1 MSQKSPLQAKKK
13 GFTMPHTFVILL
25 VIILFA
31 AALTWIIPSGEY
43 ARVEDPVSGKK
54 VVDASTFNYVENVH
68 VNIQDIPM
76 LIIKAFSANAD
87 LIMLILLSGGAVH
100 MLTASG
106 ALQAL
111 IATIVRKF
119 SNRVEVFIPL
129 LMLVFALICT
139 TQGVNTFIGFAPI
152 TVMLAM
158 SLGLD
163 SIVGVGIILLG
174 GAIGFSTGTL
184 NVSTTLIAQ
193 KIAELPNYSGIGYR
207 WVCFVVYYIVTCLW
221 LVRYA
226 KKIQKNPELSPMY
239 DLDQN
244 SEFKNASLDEF
255 GTLDTRKIL
264 SILALV
270 VALVAIVYGCI
281 NLDWDFA
288 EQSAVFLVLAVAV
301 GLIAGFDAN
310 KICAEFMN
318 GTKKMLTAAF
328 IIMFARAIGSVLSA
342 GKITD
347 TIVHSMAVVLTG
359 LPAALLGVGMLVAN
373 TLINVVLTSGSGQ
386 AAAVMPIM
394 IPLSDLLGVT
404 RQTCILS
411 FNFGDGFC
419 NYVLPTSTALMGIL
433 GAANVPYDRWMRF
446 MWKMFA
452 IWLGIGAV
460 LVVIAQL
467 IQYGPM

>member
-1 MSQKSPLQAKKK
+1 MPEKTISAKKK
-13 GFTMPHTFVILL
+13 SFTMPHTFVILF
-25 VIILFA
+25 VIIA
-31 AALTWIIPSGEY
+31 IAVALTWIIPSGEY
-43 ARVEDPVSGKK
+43 ARVEDPVSGST
-54 VVDASTFNYVENVH
+54 VVDATSFQYVEDVS
-68 VNIQDIPM
+68 VNPLSVPM
-76 LIIKAFSANAD
+76 MIVEAFVDNAD
-87 LIMLILLSGGAVH
+87 LITLILLSGGAIY
-100 MLTASG
+100 MLTAAG

-111 IATIVRKF
+111 VAVIVRRF

-152 TVMLAM
+152 TVMLAL

-174 GAIGFSTGTL
+174 GAVGFATGTL
-184 NVSTTLIAQ
+184 NVSTTLVAQ

-207 WVCFVVYYIVTCLW
+207 WVCFAVFYVVTCFW

-226 KKIQKNPELSPMY
+226 KKIQKNPQLSPMY

-244 SEFKNASLDEF
+244 SEFKSGSLDDF
-255 GTLDTRKIL
+255 GHLDTRKTLCIV
-264 SILALV
+264 ALF
-270 VALVAIVYGCI
+270 VALVIIVYGCI
-281 NLDWDFA
+281 EKGWDFA
-288 EQSAVFLVLAVAV
+288 EQSAVFLVLSVVV
-301 GLIAGFDAN
+301 GLIAGFDLN
-310 KICAEFMN
+310 KICTEFLK
-318 GTKKMLTAAF
+318 GTKKMLGASF

-342 GKITD
+342 GMITD
-347 TIVHSMAVVLTG
+347 TIVHAMAEVLTG
-359 LPAALLGVGMLVAN
+359 LPAALLGVGMLAAN

-419 NYVLPTSTALMGIL
+419 NYILPTSTALMGIL
-433 GAANVPYDRWMRF
+433 SAGNVPYDRWMRF
-446 MWKMFA
+446 MWKLFLV
-452 IWLGIGAV
+452 WFVVGAV

-467 IQYGPM
+467 MNYGPM

>member
-31 AALTWIIPSGEY
+31 VALTWIIPSGEY

-87 LIMLILLSGGAVH
+87 LIMLILLSGGAIH

-174 GAIGFSTGTL
+174 GAIGFATGTL
-184 NVSTTLIAQ
+184 NVSTTLVAQ

-226 KKIQKNPELSPMY
+226 KKIQRNPELSPMY
-239 DLDQN
+239 DLDKN

-270 VALVAIVYGCI
+270 VALIAIVYGCI
-281 NLDWDFA
+281 KLDWDFA

-342 GKITD
+342 GRITD
-347 TIVHSMAVVLTG
+347 TIVHSMAVVLSD

-419 NYVLPTSTALMGIL
+419 NYILPTSTALMGIL

>member
-31 AALTWIIPSGEY
+31 VALTWIIPSGEY

-76 LIIKAFSANAD
+76 LIIKAFSANSD

-174 GAIGFSTGTL
+174 GAIGFATGTL
-184 NVSTTLIAQ
+184 NVSTTLVAQ

-239 DLDQN
+239 DLDKN

-270 VALVAIVYGCI
+270 VALIAIVYGCI
-281 NLDWDFA
+281 KLDWDFA
-288 EQSAVFLVLAVAV
+288 EQSAVFLVLAITV

-342 GKITD
+342 GRITD
-347 TIVHSMAVVLTG
+347 TIVHSMAVVLSD

-419 NYVLPTSTALMGIL
+419 NYILPTSTALMGIL

>member
-31 AALTWIIPSGEY
+31 VALTWIIPSGEY
-43 ARVEDPVSGKK
+43 ARLEDPVSGKK

-76 LIIKAFSANAD
+76 LIIKAFSANSD

-174 GAIGFSTGTL
+174 GAIGFATGTL
-184 NVSTTLIAQ
+184 NVSTTLVAQ

-239 DLDQN
+239 DLDKN

-270 VALVAIVYGCI
+270 VALIAIVYGCI
-281 NLDWDFA
+281 KLDWDFA
-288 EQSAVFLVLAVAV
+288 EQSAVFLVLAIAV

-342 GKITD
+342 GRITD
-347 TIVHSMAVVLTG
+347 TIVHSMAVVLSD

-419 NYVLPTSTALMGIL
+419 NYILPTSTALMGIL